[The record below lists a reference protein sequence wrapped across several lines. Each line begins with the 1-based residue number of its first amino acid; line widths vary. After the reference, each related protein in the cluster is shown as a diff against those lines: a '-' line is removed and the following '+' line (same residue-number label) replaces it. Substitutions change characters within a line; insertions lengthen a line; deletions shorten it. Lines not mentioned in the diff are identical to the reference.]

1 MRKLWFLILTLAVSF
16 SFDADA
22 QFLKKLSKGLDKVT
36 KEVEKVQKLLDPNQ
50 QDKKETE
57 NKQLDQQA
65 NDGKPAKIQDV
76 VWNGTSFSIPRI
88 TPDTRYLRLPDYAQ
102 VSDVHDGV
110 FSVYNEGN
118 GKYAFFLKN
127 GDMLFDYIWSGL
139 GRYQDPRFDRGACL
153 VKGEKQVGSNSWD
166 KKYPLTIIYKDGRV
180 KELSLK
186 YTQGSNFVD
195 GLALVLKDTGD
206 FKTGSVWVYINMAG
220 EEVYPHLVKK
230 QGGYTSNMSTS
241 AGKVAPLSDG
251 LRAHYDMGVGK
262 WGYIDGKG
270 KIVIA
275 PQFEEARIFSDGLA
289 LVKTKK
295 GYDWTVIDKTGK
307 IVLDGIFT
315 GYGKVSDYRD
325 GYFCWRDSK
334 MGVDKFYDR
343 NGNLAAEYASATPFT
358 DGYAFVYKEK
368 YSADKY
374 VTVIDTSFKEVGTV
388 EKFGIDR
395 NDITP
400 DGIVFGGAGVASVN
414 GNGQFVITPDG
425 QILIRTWNS
434 RENRPG
440 GGSIGTFTEDYIA
453 KARIGMSDERGMNTK
468 WFEGFIDASAQFTI
482 VFNAE
487 AETIPDPGYELV
499 YFPVLTPVPVPGP
512 GPEPGDPVPPDTLV
526 VSNPVPVPIPYPII
540 LKNYVTKPKGP
551 RDVDE
556 PVYNVS
562 VVADPP
568 EGGTV
573 SGGGQYKLG
582 DAVNITATA
591 NENWKLSGIDCNSP
605 LVTPDGNGAQ
615 FTVTGEDLLF
625 TAHFIKK
632 DSIEAIDKTV
642 VLSAPVNVMDPS
654 DASMMIPATAYLEI
668 DAGKNISS
676 PYGENTSGF
685 LTMIINPEEYYV
697 APMLSSAGEGSVQAK
712 FFFVPMRVSGF
723 INDGGRK
730 YLVADGGQFMVGGIN
745 FELPDPM
752 MHLYLN
758 FLMSFNGSA
767 VATVSS
773 GRYRIEMLD
782 VNEETGEFT
791 LGKMER
797 FSPTY
802 GWLLSDD
809 ERLKVKK
816 KSSPFSLFSMRDTE
830 WLIPSWMFNGCALKV
845 SQKRDDVRWTPPESW
860 FESRSLFDSIV
871 KNLGD
876 FMYNLTTDAEKFWR
890 E

>member
-1 MRKLWFLILTLAVSF
+1 M
-16 SFDADA
+16 
-22 QFLKKLSKGLDKVT
+22 
-36 KEVEKVQKLLDPNQ
+36 
-50 QDKKETE
+50 
-57 NKQLDQQA
+57 
-65 NDGKPAKIQDV
+65 
-76 VWNGTSFSIPRI
+76 
-88 TPDTRYLRLPDYAQ
+88 
-102 VSDVHDGV
+102 
-110 FSVYNEGN
+110 
-118 GKYAFFLKN
+118 
-127 GDMLFDYIWSGL
+127 
-139 GRYQDPRFDRGACL
+139 
-153 VKGEKQVGSNSWD
+153 
-166 KKYPLTIIYKDGRV
+166 
-180 KELSLK
+180 
-186 YTQGSNFVD
+186 
-195 GLALVLKDTGD
+195 
-206 FKTGSVWVYINMAG
+206 
-220 EEVYPHLVKK
+220 
-230 QGGYTSNMSTS
+230 
-241 AGKVAPLSDG
+241 
-251 LRAHYDMGVGK
+251 
-262 WGYIDGKG
+262 
-270 KIVIA
+270 
-275 PQFEEARIFSDGLA
+275 
-289 LVKTKK
+289 
-295 GYDWTVIDKTGK
+295 
-307 IVLDGIFT
+307 
-315 GYGKVSDYRD
+315 
-325 GYFCWRDSK
+325 
-334 MGVDKFYDR
+334 
-343 NGNLAAEYASATPFT
+343 
-358 DGYAFVYKEK
+358 
-368 YSADKY
+368 
-374 VTVIDTSFKEVGTV
+374 TVIDTSFKEVGTV

-499 YFPVLTPVPVPGP
+499 YFPVLTPVPGP

-791 LGKMER
+791 MGKMER

-876 FMYNLTTDAEKFWR
+876 FMYNLTTDAEKFWS

>member
-153 VKGEKQVGSNSWD
+153 VKGEKQVGS
-166 KKYPLTIIYKDGRV
+166 
-180 KELSLK
+180 
-186 YTQGSNFVD
+186 VD

-206 FKTGSVWVYINMAG
+206 FKTGSVWVYINTAG

-526 VSNPVPVPIPYPII
+526 VSNPVPIPYPII